1 MPAGGGF
8 ALKIG
13 LIGINRYAKFLNFA
27 CDLHVYAFQEYLA
40 QNGHDVTILDYKP
53 AYFNDF
59 NMRHPAGYAEQKYRE
74 TVVRKATTPK
84 QVAAREKEL
93 EKWVELAIG
102 YRSVASERE
111 RRYDKFEAFIGK
123 HLKFTAEVYDSDLLE
138 VEDPGFDCYICV
150 TDVIWQS
157 IPKHVFDRG
166 FLLGSKAFEGK
177 QKIAYASSRGA
188 SSDFT
193 EAEAEHFFDYLSD
206 IDDISVREADFGA
219 YIEKNSKYSAPTVV
233 DPVMLHDKKFWQKV
247 SEKPKLE
254 RFALLYYVMEQ
265 ATDTIAKA
273 VEYAKANDLTLV
285 ELSDRPLKH
294 GRVTDPD
301 VKHIARYDVGMEE
314 WLGYI
319 EHADAVFTN
328 SFHGCCFSVLFE
340 KTFFVGKRN
349 GQKVPN
355 FLASF
360 GLTSRQFTRETK
372 LSQLPGSIDYKPVK
386 MKLESIQ
393 NESAGFILGAL
404 DRAQAR
410 IANGNPKDSAAY
422 EQKRRSLTY
431 PVNFHSGSLSKTDAQ
446 RIAVTTG
453 AVSFKK
459 TKSGATE
466 YTTPGLLYKNDG
478 STVLAAN
485 RLVLPGRELRGW
497 NLRFRVDNRW
507 FWYLKD
513 GTIAPGTVTGAEL
526 QEQKAVIADSAEV
539 PHLPVNH
546 ISVAVF
552 IAQWH
557 PAAKK

>member
-13 LIGINRYAKFLNFA
+13 LIGINKYAKFLNFA

-53 AYFNDF
+53 AYFNNF
-59 NMRHPAGYAEQKYRE
+59 NMRHPAGYAEQKYRD
-74 TVVRKATTPK
+74 TIVRKATTSK
-84 QVAAREKEL
+84 QLAAREKDL
-93 EKWVELAIG
+93 EKWAELAIG
-102 YRSVASERE
+102 YRSVAPERE
-111 RRYDKFEAFIGK
+111 RRYDKFEAFVGK

-157 IPKHVFDRG
+157 IPQHTFDRG

-177 QKIAYASSRGA
+177 QKIAYAASRGA
-188 SSDFT
+188 SPDFT
-193 EAEAEHFFDYLSD
+193 EAEAELFFGYLSD
-206 IDDISVREADFGA
+206 IDDISVREADFGT
-219 YIEKNSKYSAPTVV
+219 YIEENSKYSAPTVV

-247 SEKPKLE
+247 SEKPQLE
-254 RFALLYYVMEQ
+254 RFVVLYYVMEQ

-372 LSQLPGSIDYKPVK
+372 LSQLPGPIDYEPVEK
-386 MKLESIQ
+386 KLESIQ
-393 NESAGFILGAL
+393 SESAAFILGAL
-404 DRAQAR
+404 DRAQSR
-410 IANGNPKDSAAY
+410 IASGEHKDLAAY
-422 EQKRRSLTY
+422 EQKRRSITY
-431 PVNFHSGSLSKTDAQ
+431 PVNFHSGSVNKADAQ
-446 RIAVTTG
+446 RVALATG
-453 AVSFKK
+453 AISSKK

-466 YTTPGLLYKNDG
+466 YTTPGQLYTNDG
-478 STVLAAN
+478 RTILAAN
-485 RLVLPGRELRGW
+485 RFVLPGHELAGW

-507 FWYLKD
+507 FWYLDD
-513 GTIAPGTVTGAEL
+513 GTVVPGAVTGEGL
-526 QEQKAVIADSAEV
+526 KTKAVIADGAEV
-539 PHLPVNH
+539 PYLPVNRV
-546 ISVAVF
+546 SVAVF
-552 IAQWH
+552 VAQWR
-557 PAAKK
+557 PATKK